1 VGCPRVVAGEA
12 ARIFSISI
20 DMMEVSSL
28 FSEPA
33 KFKFS
38 DNKLEKEK
46 SELARIDRIVSNR
59 AL

>member
-20 DMMEVSSL
+20 DMMEVGSL

-46 SELARIDRIVSNR
+46 SSLARIDRIVSNR